1 MNQYYIG
8 VDVGS
13 VSTNIVLM
21 DSKDSKKLFEALYI
35 RTNGQPLESLKEG
48 FKILNDKGYRS
59 EDILGV
65 GVTGSARVLIG
76 NIIGADSIKNE
87 ITAHAVAAIDVYP
100 NVKTVIEIGG
110 QDSKMIVLRD
120 GVVIDFAMNT
130 ICAAGTGSF
139 LDQQAFRLNIPIEE
153 FGEFALRADV
163 PVRIAGRC
171 TVFAETDMVHKQQ
184 EGATK
189 EQIVAGLC
197 EALARNYL
205 NNVAKGKSI
214 EEPILFQGGVAFN
227 KGIINA
233 FEKELGVQLVVP
245 DHFNV
250 MGALGSGI
258 LAKEAIHETKRPTI
272 FRGFD
277 IMQCNHQLKRVECQ
291 DCPNACE
298 LTEVTVAGKIVAK
311 WGDRCGKWQ
320 KQ

>member
-1 MNQYYIG
+1 MNQYYVG

-13 VSTNIVLM
+13 VSTNIVLL
-21 DSKDSKKLFEALYI
+21 DSKDNQKLSEALYI
-35 RTNGQPLESLKEG
+35 RTKGQPMESLREG
-48 FKILNDKGYRS
+48 FKILQDKGYSS

-76 NIIGADSIKNE
+76 HIIGADSIKNE
-87 ITAHAVAAIDVYP
+87 ITAHAVAAINRYP
-100 NVKTVIEIGG
+100 QVKTVIEIGG
-110 QDSKMIVLRD
+110 QDSKMIILRE
-120 GVVIDFAMNT
+120 GVVVDFAMNT

-153 FGEFALRADV
+153 FGEFALRTV
-163 PVRIAGRC
+163 EPVRIAGRC

-197 EALARNYL
+197 EALVRNYL

-214 EEPILFQGGVAFN
+214 EEPVLFQGGVAFN
-227 KGIINA
+227 QGIKNA
-233 FEKELGVQLVVP
+233 FEKELGVQLVIP

-250 MGALGSGI
+250 MGALGSAI
-258 LAKEAIHETKRPTI
+258 LAKEAIHETNKPTL
-272 FRGFD
+272 FKGFE
-277 IMQCNHQLKRVECQ
+277 IMQRNHLLKRVECR
-291 DCPNACE
+291 DCSNACE
-298 LTEVTVAGKIVAK
+298 LTEVTVAGEIVAK

-320 KQ
+320 K